1 MSRGDTRICGAPP
14 ADPDESAVQNAA
26 DVVDACFGQA
36 TEFFVNLVFGTEV
49 QVPLG
54 NPFPED
60 SMLWDG
66 PLVVLWAIIAA
77 IGFTIYFKAVQFR
90 GFGAALEAVRG
101 KWTRKDDPGEVTH
114 FQALT
119 AAVSGTVGLGNI
131 AGVAA
136 AISLGGPG
144 ATFWMVLAGLFGMC
158 TKFVECTLGVR
169 YRTIDENGEV
179 RGGPFRYL
187 PIAFRRLGRLPV
199 AIITGVFAISVML
212 FGIIGGGM
220 FQANQT
226 YGAVQSAGATIDE
239 MQLSDEEREALEAEG
254 ISVYE
259 LEGGPNTFEFLES
272 ELTALIFGIIF
283 AALVALVIIGGIK
296 RIGSATAK
304 IVPIMA
310 AIYVL
315 ACLVVILANITNIG
329 DALSAI
335 FVGAFSP
342 EGITGGVIGVIIIG
356 VQRAAFSNEAGI
368 GSAPIAHSAVKT
380 RRPVSEGFVA
390 SLEPFIDTVVVCT
403 MTALVIIFAWPAD
416 YEASIGEGHDNP
428 VGLTA
433 NAFDT
438 FLPGFSVLLAICV
451 ALFAFSTLITWSYYG
466 IQAWRHLFGKSE
478 VGDTIFRL
486 IVCVMIVV
494 GCIVS
499 FANIIDFADSA
510 LFLCIFI
517 NVIGLVVLAPVVKRE
532 MEQYFA
538 DRKAGRLMEDPE
550 YIPGPEDTAAVTT
563 WELRGEPGPSVG
575 TGYKDADDV
584 SGPATN
590 PVDTVS
596 GDTEAKS

>member
-1 MSRGDTRICGAPP
+1 MSPIGQLVAMEAGEEEVSGVQQVADTI
-14 ADPDESAVQNAA
+14 DEG
-26 DVVDACFGQA
+26 FGYA
-36 TEFFVNLVFGTEV
+36 TEFFVNLIFGTEV
-49 QVPLG
+49 TVPLG
-54 NPFPED
+54 NPFPEGTT
-60 SMLWDG
+60 LWDG
-66 PLVVLWAIIAA
+66 PLVVLWAVVAA
-77 IGFTIYFKAVQFR
+77 VAFTIYFKAVQFT
-90 GFGAALEAVRG
+90 GFKTALEVVRG
-101 KWTRKDDPGEVTH
+101 KYTRDDDPGEVTH

-144 ATFWMVLAGLFGMC
+144 ATFWMILAGLFGMC

-179 RGGPFRYL
+179 HGGPFKYL
-187 PIAFRRLGRLPV
+187 PVAFSRLGRIPV

-226 YGAVQSAGATIDE
+226 YGAITSAGATIDE
-239 MQLSDEEREALEAEG
+239 QT
-254 ISVYE
+254 
-259 LEGGPNTFEFLES
+259 GGSAFSFLES
-272 ELTALIFGIIF
+272 ELTAFIFGIIF
-283 AALVALVIIGGIK
+283 AGLVALVIIGGIK
-296 RIGSATAK
+296 SIGSVTGKLVPAMA
-304 IVPIMA
+304 IV
-310 AIYVL
+310 YVV
-315 ACLVVILANITNIG
+315 ACLIVIGANIGNIG
-329 DALSAI
+329 DAFGAILS
-335 FVGAFSP
+335 GAFSP
-342 EGITGGVIGVIIIG
+342 EGIGGGVVGVIIVG

-416 YEASIGEGHDNP
+416 YDAAIGEGHDNP

-438 FLPGFSVLLAICV
+438 FLPGFSVVLAICV

-466 IQAWRHLFGKSE
+466 IQAWRYLFGKAQNT
-478 VGDTIFRL
+478 DTIFRV
-486 IVCVMIVV
+486 IVCIMIVI
-494 GCIVS
+494 GCVVS
-499 FANIIDFADSA
+499 FSNIIDFADSA

-517 NVIGLVVLAPVVKRE
+517 NVIGLCILAPVVKKE

-538 DRKAGRLMEDPE
+538 DRRAGRLMEDPE
-550 YIPGPEDTAAVTT
+550 YIPGPEDMVVVTKKET
-563 WELRGEPGPSVG
+563 TETV
-575 TGYKDADDV
+575 GYK
-584 SGPATN
+584 
-590 PVDTVS
+590 
-596 GDTEAKS
+596 E